1 MRYLQKLLPVALGFG
16 LSGCFAT
23 GPHEPDPKS
32 VAIYD
37 VANDSFRKGQL
48 REALSKVNEALAADE
63 QNVDAAHLGALIY
76 LAFCARDVQGSDCRF
91 ADAAKLAQSAVDN
104 APEFREAKNTLGV
117 ILIHMKKYDEAIA
130 VLKPLAEDIL
140 YGSPQVSWGNLGW
153 AYLEKGM
160 LDEAIDALR
169 RSVAAQP
176 SFCVGNFRLGLAYE
190 KKGQSKLGYDA
201 FGRAVETE
209 RPGCKNI
216 QEAWEGR
223 GRIAKK
229 LGLVEEARVAF
240 SQCAELSK
248 TSKVGARCT
257 GALRSLPH
265 TSQPAPPPEA
275 PPVTGAA
282 DPHLRGGEPPA
293 EGAKPGSG

>member
-1 MRYLQKLLPVALGFG
+1 MAGPSDTAPDMRYLQKLVPVALAFG

-23 GPHEPDPKS
+23 ASNEPDPKS

-48 REALSKVNEALAADE
+48 REALSKVNEALDADRT
-63 QNVDAAHLGALIY
+63 NVDAAHLGALIH
-76 LAFCARDVQGSDCRF
+76 LAFCARDPQGSDCRF
-91 ADAAKLAQSAVDN
+91 ADAEKLAQRAVDN
-104 APEFREAKNTLGV
+104 GPEFREAKNTLGV
-117 ILIHMKKYDEAIA
+117 ILIHEKKYDDAIG

-209 RPGCKNI
+209 RPGCKKI

-240 SQCAELSK
+240 SQCVELSK
-248 TSKVGARCT
+248 SSNIGVRCR
-257 GALRSLPH
+257 GALQSLPH
-265 TSQPAPPPEA
+265 AAPADVPLEA
-275 PPVTGAA
+275 TPVTGSA
-282 DPHLRGGEPPA
+282 DQQ
-293 EGAKPGSG
+293 KPSSG

>member
-1 MRYLQKLLPVALGFG
+1 MRYLQKLVPFALALG
-16 LSGCFAT
+16 LSACFAS
-23 GPHEPDPKS
+23 GPQETDPKS

-48 REALSKVNEALAADE
+48 RDALSKVNEALEADRD
-63 QNVDAAHLGALIY
+63 NVDAAHLGALIY
-76 LAFCARDVQGSDCRF
+76 LAFCARDAQSSDCHF
-91 ADAAKLAQSAVDN
+91 ADAAKLAKLAVDKG
-104 APEFREAKNTLGV
+104 PEFREAKNTLGV
-117 ILIHMKKYDEAIA
+117 ILIHQKKYDEAIA

-153 AYLEKGM
+153 AYLEKGSV
-160 LDEAIDALR
+160 DEAIDALR

-209 RPGCKNI
+209 RPGCKKI

-229 LGLVEEARVAF
+229 LGLVDEARVAF
-240 SQCAELSK
+240 SQCVELSK
-248 TSKVGARCT
+248 SSTIGARCS
-257 GALRSLPH
+257 GALRSLPLP
-265 TSQPAPPPEA
+265 SVQPPAAPAETA
-275 PPVTGAA
+275 PVTGAA
-282 DPHLRGGEPPA
+282 DQQ
-293 EGAKPGSG
+293 KPTSG

>member
-1 MRYLQKLLPVALGFG
+1 MRYLQTLAPVALALG
-16 LSGCFAT
+16 LAGCFAS

-48 REALSKVNEALAADE
+48 REALSKVNEALDADH

-76 LAFCARDVQGSDCRF
+76 LAFCAKDPQGSDCRF
-91 ADAAKLAQSAVDN
+91 ADAAKLAQLAVDN

-117 ILIHMKKYDEAIA
+117 ALIHMKKYDDAIA

-153 AYLEKGM
+153 AYLEKGST
-160 LDEAIDALR
+160 DEAIDALR

-190 KKGQSKLGYDA
+190 KQGQQKLGYDA

-209 RPGCKNI
+209 RPGCKGI

-229 LGLVEEARVAF
+229 LGLVEEARTAF
-240 SQCAELSK
+240 HQCVELSK
-248 TSKVGARCT
+248 SSKVGARCN

-265 TSQPAPPPEA
+265 AAQPAAA
-275 PPVTGAA
+275 PAGATPVTGAA
-282 DPHLRGGEPPA
+282 DQTQPS
-293 EGAKPGSG
+293 SG

>member
-1 MRYLQKLLPVALGFG
+1 MRYLQKLLPVALALA

-48 REALSKVNEALAADE
+48 REALSKVEEALEADH

-76 LAFCARDVQGSDCRF
+76 LAFCAKDVQGSDCRF
-91 ADAAKLAQSAVDN
+91 AEAAKLAQLAVDN
-104 APEFREAKNTLGV
+104 GPEFREAKNTLGV
-117 ILIHMKKYDEAIA
+117 ILIHQKKYDDAIA

-160 LDEAIDALR
+160 IDEAIDALR

-229 LGLVEEARVAF
+229 LGLVEEARVAYG
-240 SQCAELSK
+240 QCVELSK
-248 TSKVGARCT
+248 SSNAGNRCK

-265 TSQPAPPPEA
+265 ASPPPAA
-275 PPVTGAA
+275 PVDPAPVTGAA
-282 DPHLRGGEPPA
+282 DPQ
-293 EGAKPGSG
+293 KPSNG